1 MFDKLTG
8 MPDFDTS
15 AISGMPIKE
24 KSFAGARFLA
34 PPAGTHFVDCDFS
47 GTLWDG
53 VTLDG
58 QLFTRCNFSGAQF
71 IGCILRTVRFFECV
85 AASARFHRTLT
96 TECHWESG
104 AWGDCQWQ
112 ECRLARQMV
121 NAVRGGNWEF
131 RVCDISFSTLSS
143 LAFTGLRVESS
154 LIRDL
159 SLVESKV
166 HDQCWQE
173 CVMERVIAANS
184 TFGGGQ
190 WLGCQGINNRWMGIK
205 ARHLAYQ
212 SCNFEQSAW
221 STCEI
226 DGGDFQ
232 SNLLRIAHFDS
243 GQLQRLRFKGNTL
256 FAIAFDG
263 SLLREC
269 EFRERDVSH
278 FSLRNAR
285 LESCDL
291 NGITG
296 SDLDARG
303 CTMQGTTVSGA
314 RFVDANVAGQ
324 QPEDWRGAD
333 LDLARFEIP
342 EELQDLEWW
351 KTCRPGATR
360 STQ

>member
-24 KSFAGARFLA
+24 KSFAGTRFLS

-47 GTLWDG
+47 GTHWDG
-53 VTLDG
+53 VTLAG
-58 QLFTRCNFSGAQF
+58 VLFTRCNFSGAQF
-71 IGCILRTVRFFECV
+71 IACVLRTVRFYDC
-85 AASARFHRTLT
+85 AASSAQFRRTLT

-104 AWGDCQWQ
+104 DWAACQWL

-121 NAVRGGNWEF
+121 NAVRGGAWEF
-131 RVCDISFSTLSS
+131 RVCDISFTTLSS
-143 LAFTGLRVESS
+143 MTFTGLRVESS

-159 SLVESKV
+159 SLVESTV

-173 CVMERVIAANS
+173 CVMERVISAND

-190 WLGCQGINNRWMGIK
+190 WLGCQGINNRWMAIK

-212 SCNFEQSAW
+212 SCHFQQSAW
-221 STCEI
+221 STCQI
-226 DGGDFQ
+226 GGGDFLA
-232 SNLLRIAHFDS
+232 NTLHIAHFDN
-243 GQLQRLRFKGNTL
+243 GKLHRLHFKGNTL
-256 FAIAFDG
+256 YAIAFDG

-269 EFRERDVSH
+269 EFREREVSH

-291 NGITG
+291 NGLSG

-303 CTMQGTTVSGA
+303 CTMQATTVNGA
-314 RFVDANVAGQ
+314 RFVDANVVGQ
-324 QPEDWRGAD
+324 QAEDWRGAD

-342 EELQDLEWW
+342 EELQDRDWW
-351 KTCRPGATR
+351 KACRPGVTR
-360 STQ
+360 SMQ